1 MPNESD
7 KLSNPSLLEVAEF
20 PPQLIF
26 APQFERN
33 LQRRCSAPS
42 ARADLRRTRQGVGS
56 SP

>member
-20 PPQLIF
+20 PPQLFF

-42 ARADLRRTRQGVGS
+42 ARADLRRTCQGVGS